1 MLKWMKM
8 MRLIKSGSPITS
20 ERDARAQSSA
30 VSGADEVVPAKAV
43 TCGAFSRVGA
53 KIDGR
58 EPPRTNFRAKCQS
71 REGLT

>member
-1 MLKWMKM
+1 M
-8 MRLIKSGSPITS
+8 
-20 ERDARAQSSA
+20 
-30 VSGADEVVPAKAV
+30 VPAKAV

-71 REGLT
+71 REGLTYLTS